1 MRRHLNATLF
11 ALVWLALPAAAYT
24 DAPGW
29 MRDAATSKT
38 PPYGEKVAGAVLL
51 DERVVKVEEDGRII
65 TNTRYVVRILTREGR
80 GHAAASQVYLPGTGK
95 VREMRAWLIHP
106 SGEVKQYEKDYVV
119 DAAVGGLSEYN
130 DVRHKLIN
138 AASDADAGATF
149 GYESIT
155 EDRSVFTQ
163 FEWHFQQRL
172 PVLLSRYVLTLPGGW
187 RAESV
192 TFNHARV
199 EPTIAGSTYT
209 WELSQLPPIEQEPAS
224 PEVTNLAPRLA
235 VSFYPAKAGLGRTFE
250 SWRDVSRWLSELS
263 DGQATPNEEMAAK
276 ARALTANSKTELD
289 RLREIGRYTQSI
301 KYVSIQTGIGRGGG
315 YSPHSAIEVFTK
327 GYGDCK
333 DKANL
338 MRTMLRTLGITAYP
352 VSIYS
357 GDATYVRKEWASP
370 QQFNHC
376 IVAVKVGD
384 ETNAATII
392 QHPQLGRLL
401 IFDPTD
407 EDTPLGDLPGD
418 EQGSLA
424 LVVAGDAGALLEMP
438 ALPSKANTLERKVEA
453 TLLPDGSLTAGVR
466 ELSTGQEAA
475 GERRQARVLSG
486 SEYKQMIERWIT
498 RGATGA
504 RVSKIQPSDE
514 KADGRFTLDVEFA
527 VPLYAQLT
535 GKLLLFRPA
544 IVSRRETVFLTE
556 KTRKQPIVLESESQL
571 ETARIKLP
579 EGFVVDELPDAV
591 ELKLIDPA
599 KSDTPCGV
607 YAVSYEAKDGHL
619 LSTRKLV
626 LRATTL
632 PVEQYQAAQK
642 FFEGIRSA
650 ELARAVLIRK

>member
-1 MRRHLNATLF
+1 MRRHFTASWF
-11 ALVWLALPAAAYT
+11 ALVWLSWPAAAYT
-24 DAPGW
+24 EAPAW
-29 MRDAATSKT
+29 MRDAAASKT
-38 PPYGEKVAGAVLL
+38 PAYGEKVTAAVLL
-51 DERVVKVEEDGRII
+51 HERTVKIEEDGRII
-65 TNTRYVVRILTREGR
+65 TSTRYVVRILTREGR
-80 GHAAASQVYLPGTGK
+80 SHAYASQVYVPGSGK
-95 VREMRAWLIHP
+95 VREMRAWLIRP
-106 SGEVKQYEKDYVV
+106 SGEVKQYEKDYVA

-130 DVRHKLIN
+130 EVRHKLIT

-172 PVLLSRYVLTLPGGW
+172 PVLLSRYALTLPTGW

-199 EPTIAGSTYT
+199 EPMIAGSTYS

-235 VSFYPAKAGLGRTFE
+235 VSFFPAKAGIGRTFE

-276 ARALTANSKTELD
+276 ARALALSARTELD
-289 RLREIGRYTQSI
+289 RIREIGRYAQSI

-357 GDATYVRKEWASP
+357 GDPTYVRKEWASP

-376 IVAVKVGD
+376 IVAVKVSD
-384 ETNAATII
+384 ETNAATIV

-407 EDTPLGDLPGD
+407 EDTPLGDLPVD

-424 LVVAGDAGALLEMP
+424 LIVAGDAGALLQMP
-438 ALPSKANTLERKVEA
+438 ALPAKANSLERQVEA
-453 TLLPDGSLTAGVR
+453 RLQPDGSLTAGVH

-475 GERRQARVLSG
+475 GERRRARVLSG
-486 SEYKQMIERWIT
+486 PEYKQMIELWIT

-514 KADGRFTLDVEFA
+514 QAEGRFTLDVEFV
-527 VPLYAQLT
+527 VPLYAQPT
-535 GKLLLFRPA
+535 GRLLLFRPA

-556 KTRKQPIVLESESQL
+556 KTRKHPIVLESESEL

-579 EGFVVDELPDAV
+579 DGFVVDELPDAV
-591 ELKLIDPA
+591 EFKLIDPA

-607 YAVSYEAKDGHL
+607 YAVTYEAKDGHL
-619 LSTRKLV
+619 LCTRKLV

-632 PVEQYQAAQK
+632 PVEQYEAAQK

-650 ELARAVLIRK
+650 ELARAVLIKK